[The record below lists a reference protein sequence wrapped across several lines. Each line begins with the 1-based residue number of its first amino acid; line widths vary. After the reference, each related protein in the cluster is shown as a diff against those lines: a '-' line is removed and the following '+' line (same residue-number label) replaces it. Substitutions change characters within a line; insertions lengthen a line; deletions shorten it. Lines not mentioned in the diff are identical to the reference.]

1 MDPSRLLLASALGLL
16 ALCIIGYEAFP
27 VGDDFAYGPLTEHRI
42 NPLLF
47 PRDEQLRLFENH
59 AFVYEW
65 VYRLGK
71 VGLGVEPT
79 FRIAVWILAATTS
92 VAILAVLR
100 GLGAPFAALPLV
112 LGLGVVVQID
122 GMGRGD
128 YGGLISPFFHHH
140 NAALAL
146 VLGAL
151 AASLFRKSWL
161 AGVFLGLAA
170 YAQPMT
176 AFHGALIVGLGA
188 YARDPIE
195 VVKIGCAAALT
206 AIPAAVLIF
215 GNILNVPDSA
225 AGLDLV
231 EDAYRYRAPLHYDP
245 SWSDIGLTTL
255 YLLAGCAGAALLW
268 GQDIRL
274 GRFAAGLV
282 AGFALLHLVTI
293 IVYKAGFAEWI
304 GFFVLD
310 ANRSTPML
318 FVVGP
323 SLALAGILRVR
334 HGQSVWISGVLLLAI
349 LALNATLAG
358 LALVALG
365 VLLIATGYTARAR
378 NVFLIGVMSALAL
391 MFPLAPKPTNLP
403 DATLQAFERI
413 RTETPPDALFIIPVS
428 LAEFRHYTQRS
439 AYVDFKLFSVAQPDQ
454 AALTRARLEE
464 IAHPAQDHRQA
475 QGWPG
480 ARLWDQ
486 DQNRAAT
493 CETMAEA
500 LAATGADFY
509 LRRATLKEAAPNC
522 LSLPRPIATSTM
534 AVYGSAN

>member
-1 MDPSRLLLASALGLL
+1 MDASRLLLASVLGLL
-16 ALCIIGYEAFP
+16 ALCLIGYEAFP
-27 VGDDFAYGPLTEHRI
+27 TGDDFAYGPLTEHRI
-42 NPLLF
+42 NPLLYL
-47 PRDEQLRLFENH
+47 RDEQLRLFENH
-59 AFVYEW
+59 ALVYEW
-65 VYRLGK
+65 VYHLGK
-71 VGLGVEPT
+71 IGLGVEPT
-79 FRIAVWILAATTS
+79 FRVAVWVLGATTTI
-92 VAILAVLR
+92 AILAVLR
-100 GLGAPFAALPLV
+100 ALSAPFAALPLV
-112 LGLGVVVQID
+112 LGVGVVVQID

-128 YGGLISPFFHHH
+128 FGGLISPFFHHH
-140 NAALAL
+140 NVALAL

-151 AASLFRKSWL
+151 AAGLFRKIWL
-161 AGVFLGLAA
+161 AGVLLGLAA

-188 YARDPIE
+188 CARDPIE
-195 VVKIGCAAALT
+195 AVKIGCAAALT

-215 GNILNVPDSA
+215 GNILNAPEST

-231 EDAYRYRAPLHYDP
+231 KDAYRYRAPRHYDP

-268 GQDIRL
+268 SRDIRL
-274 GRFAAGLV
+274 GRFAAGLL

-293 IVYKAGFAEWI
+293 VVYKAGFAEWI

-310 ANRSTPML
+310 ANRSTPLL

-334 HGQSVWISGVLLLAI
+334 NGQSAWISGLLLLAI
-349 LALNATLAG
+349 LSLNATLAG
-358 LALVALG
+358 LALIALG
-365 VLLIATGYTARAR
+365 ILMIATGESARMR
-378 NVFLIGVMSALAL
+378 NVFLISVLAGL
-391 MFPLAPKPTNLP
+391 AVLFPPAPKPTNLP
-403 DATLQAFERI
+403 EATLQAFEKI
-413 RTETPPDALFIIPVS
+413 RAETPSDALFIIPVS
-428 LAEFRHYTQRS
+428 LSEFRHYTQRS

-464 IAHPAQDHRQA
+464 VAQPAEDHRQA

-486 DQNRAAT
+486 DQTRAAT

-500 LAATGADFY
+500 LAATRADFY
-509 LRRATLKEAAPNC
+509 LRRIESEEAAPDC
-522 LSLPRPIATSTM
+522 PALPRPITTSTM
-534 AVYGSAN
+534 AVYGSAE